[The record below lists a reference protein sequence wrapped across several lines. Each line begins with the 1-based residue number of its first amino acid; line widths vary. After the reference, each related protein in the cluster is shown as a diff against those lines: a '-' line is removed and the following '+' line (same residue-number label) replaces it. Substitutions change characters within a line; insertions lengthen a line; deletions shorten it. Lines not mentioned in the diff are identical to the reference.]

1 MAKPID
7 FDYPPGPPG
16 QDAFTAEDD
25 LARLLQTLHTSG
37 TLRVLNGL
45 LAQFQDVM
53 AVVLKGLN
61 SDEGRAG
68 LANLLTLTKLLGRI
82 DADGLD
88 RFVTGLERALEDTGE
103 RLADQDD
110 APGSL
115 AVLKKLRDP
124 DVRRGLD
131 ATLTLV
137 GTLGRQ
143 LHDPQPPVYSNHKP
157 APAKVEGPDGAR
169 PR

>member
-1 MAKPID
+1 MAQPLA
-7 FDYPPGPPG
+7 YAPPPAPPG

-25 LARLLQTLHTSG
+25 LRRLLDTLHESG

-61 SDEGRAG
+61 TDEGRAG
-68 LANLLTLTKLLGRI
+68 LANLLTLAKLLGRI

-88 RFVTGLERALEDTGE
+88 RFVAALDRALEAAGGRIDE
-103 RLADQDD
+103 KDD

-115 AVLKKLRDP
+115 SVLAKLRDP

-137 GTLGRQ
+137 GTLGKQ
-143 LHDPQPPVYSNHKP
+143 LHDPQPPVHSAHD
-157 APAKVEGPDGAR
+157 GRDGAR
-169 PR
+169 P